1 MVCTTVYSHLIRKS
15 CYADDCC
22 QEVFALKKY
31 DLLVE
36 NILLN
41 GRVELSADLNSLNII
56 V

>member
-15 CYADDCC
+15 CYTDDWC

-36 NILLN
+36 KYSTKWKGWAKCWLK
-41 GRVELSADLNSLNII
+41 
-56 V
+56 